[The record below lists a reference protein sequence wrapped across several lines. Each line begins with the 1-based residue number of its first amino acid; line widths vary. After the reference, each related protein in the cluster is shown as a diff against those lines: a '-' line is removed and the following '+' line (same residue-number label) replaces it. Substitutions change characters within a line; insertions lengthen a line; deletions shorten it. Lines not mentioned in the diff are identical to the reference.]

1 MGQNAE
7 FSAEELQRYS
17 RQLILPEIGKAG
29 QKKLKGSAVL
39 LVGAGGLGSPAA
51 IYLAA
56 AGVGKIGLADS
67 DAVELTN
74 LHRQVIHTTADI
86 GRPKIESAAESLR
99 EMNPNVKIVPHEIR
113 LTASNALDLFK
124 PYDIV
129 LDCTDNFPARYL
141 INDACVRLGKPEVY
155 GSIFRFEGQ
164 ASVFDAT
171 RGPCYRCLYREPPPP
186 DVAPPC
192 TEAGVLGVVPGLVG
206 LIQAAETI
214 KLILGKGDPLIG
226 RLLLIDTLAIK
237 FREMKLPK
245 DPDCPVCGKKPTI
258 RRLVDTGASCMP
270 GDITA
275 TELKAKF
282 SRKDEFILLDVREQ
296 HEFDQGHIPGAVLMP
311 LGRLADNLQHLKH
324 DCEIIVYCHSGGRSL
339 KAKGILRKAGFR
351 KIANLTGGILAWEK
365 ETGR

>member
-1 MGQNAE
+1 MRQNAE

-17 RQLILPEIGKAG
+17 RQLILPEIGNEG
-29 QKKLKGSAVL
+29 QKKLKGAAVL
-39 LVGAGGLGSPAA
+39 LVGTGGLGSPAA

-56 AGVGKIGLADS
+56 AGVGRIGLADS

-74 LHRQVIHTTADI
+74 LHRQIIHTTADV
-86 GRPKIESAAESLR
+86 GRAKIESAAQSLR
-99 EMNPNVKIVPHEIR
+99 AINPNVKIVPHEVR
-113 LTASNALDLFK
+113 LTASNATDLLK

-141 INDACVRLGKPEVY
+141 INDTCVQLGKPEVY
-155 GSIFRFEGQ
+155 GSISRFEGQ

-186 DVAPPC
+186 DVAPPAAE
-192 TEAGVLGVVPGLVG
+192 TGVLGVVPGIVG

-226 RLLLIDTLAIK
+226 RLLLIDALSMK

-245 DPDCPVCGKKPTI
+245 DPDCPTCGNTP
-258 RRLVDTGASCMP
+258 P
-270 GDITA
+270 DITA
-275 TELKAKF
+275 AMLKDKF
-282 SRKDEFILLDVREQ
+282 KRKDEFTLLDVREQ

-311 LGRLADNLQHLKH
+311 LGKLAANVQHLKR
-324 DCEIIVYCHSGGRSL
+324 DCQIIVYCRSGGRSSR
-339 KAKGILRKAGFR
+339 AAEILRKTGFGR
-351 KIANLTGGILAWEK
+351 VTNLKGGIIAWEK
-365 ETGR
+365 EK